1 MITYLSNINDATT
14 DEFDDIPCIYKARF
28 LAGLRLISYDLYQI
42 ESVIQPFT
50 RTRRLSEH
58 S

>member
-1 MITYLSNINDATT
+1 MVTYLSNINDATT

-28 LAGLRLISYDLYQI
+28 SRLRLISYDLYQI

-50 RTRRLSEH
+50 CTRRLSEH

>member
-28 LAGLRLISYDLYQI
+28 SRVKINILR
-42 ESVIQPFT
+42 SV
-50 RTRRLSEH
+50 SD
-58 S
+58 

>member
-28 LAGLRLISYDLYQI
+28 SRLRLISYDLYQI
-42 ESVIQPFT
+42 ESVIEPFT